1 LAKEETLNESSLSDF
16 TSELTLKSSDSK
28 KIFAAYNAIKPET
41 SVIISQ
47 RGKTE
52 IFMENEF
59 TIKMKF
65 YSADFISL
73 RAMLGSYLRWL
84 EVAFSSLSDF
94 EQKK

>member
-1 LAKEETLNESSLSDF
+1 MEKEEILNENSLKDF
-16 TSELTLKSSDSK
+16 TSELIIKSSDSK
-28 KIFAAYNAIKPET
+28 KIKAAYKAIKPET

-52 IFMENEF
+52 IILENEF

-65 YSADFISL
+65 YSNDFISL

-84 EVAFSSLSDF
+84 EVAFGSLADF
-94 EQKK
+94 EHKK